1 MSGFCFTA
9 LRSVRNAAGT
19 VNCHDAHALAN
30 AEDFVLLHGLYI
42 GAHAAI
48 IFTNGNFDTLG
59 TGQAFFCCGTRQ
71 ATGHGTDHGS
81 HDAATATAHGA
92 AGYTTH
98 DGTGTAANRGLG
110 ALDLDRT
117 QGFDGTH
124 THGLHAAGFVT
135 RVAVTGQAR
144 GTAPSSSDMVVK
156 VATSK
161 ADLRMGKVSISQV
174 LIRRCTLTAVTVQT

>member
-30 AEDFVLLHGLYI
+30 AEDFVLLHGLHI

-81 HDAATATAHGA
+81 NDAATATTHGA
-92 AGYTTH
+92 PGHATN
-98 DGTGTAANRGLG
+98 DGASTATDRGLG
-110 ALDLDRT
+110 AFEA
-117 QGFDGTH
+117 QP
-124 THGLHAAGFVT
+124 
-135 RVAVTGQAR
+135 
-144 GTAPSSSDMVVK
+144 PSSSDMVVK